1 MPPLPVI
8 PPVPPVPPVLV
19 VPQLIAGGGVCV
31 PCGFIAGSVMR
42 STSHVRPPSGV
53 RRFFAVPAPEPVPV
67 APYLAP
73 FPPPLLGP
81 QVGSAAARWNSVH
94 R

>member
-1 MPPLPVI
+1 
-8 PPVPPVPPVLV
+8 VL
-19 VPQLIAGGGVCV
+19 QSIAGGGVCV
-31 PCGFIAGSVMR
+31 PCGCIAGSVMR

-53 RRFFAVPAPEPVPV
+53 RTFLAVPGPDPVPV

-73 FPPPLLGP
+73 TPPTPVEP
-81 QVGSAAARWNSVH
+81 KCGSAAAKSSSVQ